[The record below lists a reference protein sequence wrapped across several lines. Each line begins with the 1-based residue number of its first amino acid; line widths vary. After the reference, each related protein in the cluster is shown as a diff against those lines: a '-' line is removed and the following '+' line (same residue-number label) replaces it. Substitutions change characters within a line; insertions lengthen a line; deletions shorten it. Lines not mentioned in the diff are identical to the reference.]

1 MKHCIL
7 TFICILI
14 TFQHVYSNQELTNTY
29 HEGTA
34 YYEIFIRSF
43 ADSDGDGI
51 GDLNGIIQKLDYLQ
65 DLGIHGIWL
74 TPFNPSP
81 TYHKYDII
89 DYASVDK
96 EYGTIEDI
104 KKLLKEAHKRDIKI
118 IMDFV
123 VNHTS
128 SKHPWFLDAL
138 HNPSSPYRDY
148 YLWADESESHRWES
162 KPYNPGLPWQWHKI
176 DDSFKQKGLYYGFF
190 WREMPDLN
198 YDNPKVRQEIIRYGK
213 FWISLGI
220 DGFRL
225 DAAQHIYDLNEHEKS
240 RAWWNEFRDSMN
252 TVKPDIYLVGEIV
265 NADSIVAGYFTG
277 LKANFHF
284 DLGSSIISMVSSE
297 KVPSNF
303 VEKLKISIQNHKHIR
318 PDCIDA
324 IFLTNHDQNRIMSQ
338 LSGNQKR
345 AAMAAAIY
353 LTLPGQPFLY
363 YGEEIGMMGQKPDEA
378 IRECLN
384 WNKKRNN
391 GTTSWREPHYNL
403 ASSISIEDA
412 MQDTSS
418 LYHHYKSLLS
428 LRNSYASLLA
438 GDIESLP
445 STNQV
450 LAYSRTVKNES
461 LIIVHNISDS
471 EQNYPL
477 SNYTVINSVSLG
489 KKQHITNNVIP
500 PFTTLILTKK

>member
-1 MKHCIL
+1 M
-7 TFICILI
+7 LI

-89 DYASVDK
+89 DYASVDQ

-176 DDSFKQKGLYYGFF
+176 DNSFKQKGLYYGFF

-198 YDNPKVRQEIIRYGK
+198 YDNAAVKTEMFKVSD
-213 FWISLGI
+213 FWLNKGV

-225 DAAQHIYDLNEHEKS
+225 DAIKYLDEDGSVLE
-240 RAWWNEFRDSMN
+240 N
-252 TVKPDIYLVGEIV
+252 T
-265 NADSIVAGYFTG
+265 
-277 LKANFHF
+277 
-284 DLGSSIISMVSSE
+284 
-297 KVPSNF
+297 PSNF
-303 VEKLKISIQNHKHIR
+303 MLLQDFN
-318 PDCIDA
+318 
-324 IFLTNHDQNRIMSQ
+324 
-338 LSGNQKR
+338 
-345 AAMAAAIY
+345 
-353 LTLPGQPFLY
+353 
-363 YGEEIGMMGQKPDEA
+363 
-378 IRECLN
+378 
-384 WNKKRNN
+384 
-391 GTTSWREPHYNL
+391 
-403 ASSISIEDA
+403 AS
-412 MQDTSS
+412 
-418 LYHHYKSLLS
+418 Y
-428 LRNSYASLLA
+428 
-438 GDIESLP
+438 
-445 STNQV
+445 
-450 LAYSRTVKNES
+450 
-461 LIIVHNISDS
+461 
-471 EQNYPL
+471 
-477 SNYTVINSVSLG
+477 
-489 KKQHITNNVIP
+489 KKQIQMLLPLEKFGPQLHQSYLMSKIIDSMLVSNLVWQAQ
-500 PFTTLILTKK
+500 F